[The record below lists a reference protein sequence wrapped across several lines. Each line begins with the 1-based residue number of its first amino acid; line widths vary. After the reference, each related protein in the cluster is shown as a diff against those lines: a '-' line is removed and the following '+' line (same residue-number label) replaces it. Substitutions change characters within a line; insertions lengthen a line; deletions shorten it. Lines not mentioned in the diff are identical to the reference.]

1 MAPRETEQR
10 HLAVA
15 ANGDDMHAQ
24 VEGLERELRHVHS
37 ELDRVL
43 CAIESLLRSP
53 CLTLQLESSIRDVLE
68 PAARAIHSGASRL
81 HEQIR
86 LDAAGGW

>member
-1 MAPRETEQR
+1 MTQREPEDR

-24 VEGLERELRHVHS
+24 VEGLERELRNVHAQ
-37 ELDRVL
+37 LDTVL

-53 CLTLQLESSIRDVLE
+53 SATPKAQSSIRDALE

-81 HEQIR
+81 HEHIR